1 MASKTSRGTR
11 PAAAAP
17 AVDTKATSVITIAAE
32 LCKAQGGKAR
42 VADLAKAVVESGRTN
57 LKGKTPEAT
66 VGAHIYVAAKKGLL
80 FRKADGERGVV
91 ELTDAGL
98 TPAVNP

>member
-42 VADLAKAVVESGRTN
+42 VADLALGMTRQAIEQRW
-57 LKGKTPEAT
+57 P
-66 VGAHIYVAAKKGLL
+66 
-80 FRKADGERGVV
+80 RGERS
-91 ELTDAGL
+91 
-98 TPAVNP
+98 